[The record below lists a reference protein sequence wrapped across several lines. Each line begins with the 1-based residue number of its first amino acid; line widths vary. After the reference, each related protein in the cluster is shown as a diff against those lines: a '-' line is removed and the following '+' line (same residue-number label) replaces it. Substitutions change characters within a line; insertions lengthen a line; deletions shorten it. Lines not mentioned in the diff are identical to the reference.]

1 MAKKRNKIFYKKNLK
16 FIIPSKNKHKIV
28 RIRNLGIF
36 TIIFLTVISLILIF
50 RTDLFFIHKTEI
62 EIDNNFGCV
71 SEKEILEPLQV
82 QGKSLFFFDSK
93 KNVEVLLDKFVCL
106 EKVVMTKKWPD
117 VLMIKV
123 AERKPVLLLRIAKDG
138 AQTKIFDF
146 DLTSSQSAEFFL
158 EKLSTSSSQFSQNFF
173 IVDNQGKIFKI
184 AEKTGGLPILRVSLS
199 KEPEIGEKIVGID
212 FAINLLSKLK
222 DESFEVS
229 EAEIINPSNIYV
241 YLKEGPQI
249 EFSSDKDLSWQVS
262 SLQLILTQAKIE
274 GENLKLVDLRYDK
287 PVLIK

>member
-1 MAKKRNKIFYKKNLK
+1 MEKKRNKIFYRGNTK
-16 FIIPSKNKHKIV
+16 FIQSKNKHKIV

-36 TIIFLTVISLILIF
+36 TIIFLTVVCLILIF

-71 SEKEILEPLQV
+71 LEKEILEPLHT
-82 QGKSLFFFDSK
+82 QGENLFFFDSK
-93 KNVEVLLDKFVCL
+93 RNVKVLLDKFVCL
-106 EKVVMTKKWPD
+106 EKVEITKKWPD

-123 AERKPVLLLRIAKDG
+123 AERRPVLLLKIANNDEQK
-138 AQTKIFDF
+138 KIFDF

-173 IVDNQGKIFKI
+173 IVDNQGKIFRI
-184 AEKTGGLPILRVSLS
+184 AEKTGGLPILSVSLS
-199 KEPEIGEKIVGID
+199 KEPKIGEKIVGID
-212 FAINLLSKLK
+212 FAINLLLKLK
-222 DESFEVS
+222 DESFEVT
-229 EAEIINPSNIYV
+229 EAEMVNSSNINV

-249 EFSSDKDLSWQVS
+249 KFSSDKDLSWQVS

-287 PVLIK
+287 PVVIK

>member
-1 MAKKRNKIFYKKNLK
+1 MGKKRNKIFYRGNTK
-16 FIIPSKNKHKIV
+16 FIQSKNKHKIV

-36 TIIFLTVISLILIF
+36 TIIFLTVVCLILIF

-71 SEKEILEPLQV
+71 LEKEILEPLHT
-82 QGKSLFFFDSK
+82 QGENLFFFDSK
-93 KNVEVLLDKFVCL
+93 RNVKVLLDKFVCL
-106 EKVVMTKKWPD
+106 EKVEITKKWPD

-123 AERKPVLLLRIAKDG
+123 AERRPVLLLKIANNDEQK
-138 AQTKIFDF
+138 KIFDF

-173 IVDNQGKIFKI
+173 IVDNQGKIFRI
-184 AEKTGGLPILRVSLS
+184 AEKTGGLPILSVSLS
-199 KEPEIGEKIVGID
+199 KEPKIGEKIVGID

-222 DESFEVS
+222 EESFEVT
-229 EAEIINPSNIYV
+229 EAEMVNSSNINV
-241 YLKEGPQI
+241 YLKEGSQI
-249 EFSSDKDLSWQVS
+249 KFSSDKDLSWQVS

-287 PVLIK
+287 PVVIK